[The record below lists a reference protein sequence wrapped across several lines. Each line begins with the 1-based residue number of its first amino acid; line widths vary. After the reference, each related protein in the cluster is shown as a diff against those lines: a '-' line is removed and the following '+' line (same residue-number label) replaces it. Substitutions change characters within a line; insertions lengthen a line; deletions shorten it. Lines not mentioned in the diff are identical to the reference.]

1 MASGQP
7 LKCRL
12 NLITAAATSAVLITI
27 ARFLEWGQMVGLQG
41 FPSYGDSILFGGWL
55 DIRRPWIP
63 LLPTFHLVQA
73 AS

>member
-12 NLITAAATSAVLITI
+12 NLIIAATSTVLITI
-27 ARFLEWGQMVGLQG
+27 ARFLEWEQMVGLQG

-55 DIRRPWIP
+55 DFRRP
-63 LLPTFHLVQA
+63 
-73 AS
+73 